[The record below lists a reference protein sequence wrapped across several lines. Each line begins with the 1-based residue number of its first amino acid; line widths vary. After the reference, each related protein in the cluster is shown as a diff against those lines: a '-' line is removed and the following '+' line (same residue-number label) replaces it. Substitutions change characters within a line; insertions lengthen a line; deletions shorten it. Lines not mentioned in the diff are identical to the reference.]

1 MAICNVFKELTK
13 SNGTFFTFSQYAED
27 LTKHQSNNSYKVVP
41 SKFICCDVDYS
52 LFNNETLPNLLQN
65 NFENGCSFLRSNI
78 FELTKNNVQWT
89 PEISKTLFW
98 NEIGSNLLF
107 ANDENSIVYY
117 GDINI
122 QSYSEKDNVGY
133 NEIYCYVP
141 NDAKKMIF
149 DFELSNENQL
159 LLEYGRD
166 YICGY
171 DSNDD
176 GFNGLLDIKQVY
188 QNKNTNLES
197 ILLKDY
203 KYQYNSKYIIDLSES
218 QNTGDTLFKFNT
230 VIVFYDIIVG
240 DKEEYT
246 NIPLG
251 MFVTGLISDGKM
263 DNEVTKYVSNEDIYG
278 AGTSYGL
285 RICNRFVVSP
295 NGTEIRYDTDIS
307 SGEDEMFPALA
318 QVMSAMTDSQSKMDE
333 VISNLHEYQDGI
345 KEHLAQFKNSRV
357 NIPYILYVND
367 IPYWFINGKN
377 TGVKVWGDLKD
388 NLESLQISYDKLN
401 DKVDGV
407 IEFEKIG
414 EFKYIVNEYI
424 KSVVIKPYLLPGTYS
439 IMEVG
444 DNTLLGGLQGEN
456 PAGMSLIL
464 RDCNI
469 SDDNSVNNVVINVI
483 PVEKYV
489 TFTSTRPF
497 TLEICPVKFEFLKTY
512 YNSENKESLKINLQA
527 GSKGFTI
534 NYPNITIKKMTEEF
548 KVRDL

>member
-1 MAICNVFKELTK
+1 M
-13 SNGTFFTFSQYAED
+13 
-27 LTKHQSNNSYKVVP
+27 
-41 SKFICCDVDYS
+41 
-52 LFNNETLPNLLQN
+52 
-65 NFENGCSFLRSNI
+65 RSNI

-107 ANDENSIVYY
+107 ANDKNSIVYY

-218 QNTGDTLFKFNT
+218 QNTGYTLFKFNT

-367 IPYWFINGKN
+367 VPYWFINGRN

-388 NLESLQISYDKLN
+388 NLESLQISYNKLN

-414 EFKYIVNEYI
+414 EFKYMVNEYI

-439 IMEVG
+439 IIEVG
-444 DNTLLGGLQGEN
+444 DSTLLGGLQGEN
-456 PAGMSLIL
+456 QMGVSLIL

-483 PVEKYV
+483 PVEKDV

-497 TLEICPVKFEFLKTY
+497 TLEICPIKSEFLKTY
-512 YNSENKESLKINLQA
+512 YDSENKESLKINLQA
-527 GSKGFTI
+527 SSKGFTI
-534 NYPNITIKKMTEEF
+534 NYPNITIKKMTEKF
-548 KVRDL
+548 KERDL